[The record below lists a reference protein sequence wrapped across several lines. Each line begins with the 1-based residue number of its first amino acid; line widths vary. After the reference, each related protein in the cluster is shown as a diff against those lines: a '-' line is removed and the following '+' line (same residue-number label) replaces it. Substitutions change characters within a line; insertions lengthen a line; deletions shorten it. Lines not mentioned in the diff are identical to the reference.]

1 MDVCGTSY
9 TGFINDTII
18 EEILV
23 AGYIQK
29 VSTRGE
35 YLKKFKEYKIAY
47 RTKWNKAKAHSNEAK
62 YKDDIQAFVN
72 DMKPFNKLL
81 KTNKISKNE
90 YLEILNKRKKETVY

>member
-1 MDVCGTSY
+1 M
-9 TGFINDTII
+9 
-18 EEILV
+18 LV
-23 AGYIQK
+23 TGYIQK
-29 VSTRGE
+29 VSARSE
-35 YLKKFKEYKIAY
+35 YLEKFKEYKIAY
-47 RTKWNKAKAHSNEAK
+47 RTKWNKAKAHSNEVK

>member
-1 MDVCGTSY
+1 VELYRTSY

-18 EEILV
+18 EEMLV
-23 AGYIQK
+23 TGYIQK
-29 VSTRGE
+29 VSARSE
-35 YLKKFKEYKIAY
+35 YLEKFKEYKIAY
-47 RTKWNKAKAHSNEAK
+47 RTKWNKAKAHSNEVK

>member
-1 MDVCGTSY
+1 MELYRTSY

-18 EEILV
+18 EEMLV
-23 AGYIQK
+23 TGYIQK
-29 VSTRGE
+29 VSARSE
-35 YLKKFKEYKIAY
+35 YLEKFKEYKIAY
-47 RTKWNKAKAHSNEAK
+47 RTKWNKAKAHSNEVK